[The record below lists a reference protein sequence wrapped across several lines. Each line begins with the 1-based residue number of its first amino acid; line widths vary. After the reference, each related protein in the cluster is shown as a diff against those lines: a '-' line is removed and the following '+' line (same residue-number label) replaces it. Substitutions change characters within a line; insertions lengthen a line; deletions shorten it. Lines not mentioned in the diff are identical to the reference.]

1 MTHLSSRQISEW
13 ILGERDPE
21 TERHLN
27 TCGKCHEEVAG
38 LQNGLMEFKQSVR
51 AWSEQPAEM
60 RVSAS
65 RVPSRVSWRWAGVCA
80 GAMSIMMSIIMLI
93 LYQDVQ
99 QAQRE
104 AKRAQDLL
112 LLNQVHAHLTRT
124 VPQPMEQLMKLMNDE
139 TGGPQ

>member
-1 MTHLSSRQISEW
+1 
-13 ILGERDPE
+13 
-21 TERHLN
+21 
-27 TCGKCHEEVAG
+27 
-38 LQNGLMEFKQSVR
+38 
-51 AWSEQPAEM
+51 
-60 RVSAS
+60 
-65 RVPSRVSWRWAGVCA
+65 
-80 GAMSIMMSIIMLI
+80 MLV

-104 AKRAQDLL
+104 AKSAQDLL

>member
-1 MTHLSSRQISEW
+1 MHLSSIQISEW
-13 ILGERDPE
+13 ILGERDPD

-27 TCGKCHEEVAG
+27 TCGKCHEEIAR

-51 AWSEQPAEM
+51 AWGEQPAEM

-65 RVPSRVSWRWAGVCA
+65 RVPSRVSWRWAGVSA
-80 GAMSIMMSIIMLI
+80 AAMSIIMLV

-104 AKRAQDLL
+104 SKSAQDLL

>member
-1 MTHLSSRQISEW
+1 MTHLSSIQISEW

-21 TERHLN
+21 TELHLN
-27 TCGKCHEEVAG
+27 SCGKCHEEVAR
-38 LQNGLMEFKQSVR
+38 LQSGLMEFKQSVR
-51 AWSEQPAEM
+51 AWGEQPAEM
-60 RVSAS
+60 RLSAS
-65 RVPSRVSWRWAGVCA
+65 RAPSRVSWRWAGVSV
-80 GAMSIMMSIIMLI
+80 GAMSIIMLV

-104 AKRAQDLL
+104 AKSAQDLL

>member
-1 MTHLSSRQISEW
+1 MTHLSSIQISEW

-27 TCGKCHEEVAG
+27 ACRKCHEEIAG
-38 LQNGLMEFKQSVR
+38 LQNGLREFKQSVR

-60 RVSAS
+60 RVSVS
-65 RVPSRVSWRWAGVCA
+65 PMPSRVSWRWAGVSA
-80 GAMSIMMSIIMLI
+80 GVMSIIVLV

-104 AKRAQDLL
+104 SKSAQDLL
-112 LLNQVHAHLTRT
+112 LLNQVHTHLTRT

>member
-1 MTHLSSRQISEW
+1 MHLSSKQISEW
-13 ILGERDPE
+13 ILSEQDPE

-38 LQNGLMEFKQSVR
+38 LQTGLMEFKQSVR
-51 AWSEQPAEM
+51 AWGEQPAEM

-65 RVPSRVSWRWAGVCA
+65 RLPSQVSWRWAGVSA
-80 GAMSIMMSIIMLI
+80 GALSIMLSIIMLV

-104 AKRAQDLL
+104 SKSAQDLL

>member
-1 MTHLSSRQISEW
+1 MTHLSSIQISEW

-27 TCGKCHEEVAG
+27 TCGKCHEEIAR
-38 LQNGLMEFKQSVR
+38 LQSGLMEFKQSVR
-51 AWSEQPAEM
+51 AWGEQPAEM

-65 RVPSRVSWRWAGVCA
+65 RVPSRVSWRWAGVSA
-80 GAMSIMMSIIMLI
+80 GARAMSIIMLV

-104 AKRAQDLL
+104 AKSAQDLL

>member
-1 MTHLSSRQISEW
+1 MMHLSSKQISEW

-27 TCGKCHEEVAG
+27 ICGKCHEEIAG
-38 LQNGLMEFKQSVR
+38 LQNGLVEFKQSVR
-51 AWSEQPAEM
+51 AWGEQPAEM
-60 RVSAS
+60 RVSVS
-65 RVPSRVSWRWAGVCA
+65 RVPPRVSWRWAGVSA
-80 GAMSIMMSIIMLI
+80 AAMSIIMLI

-104 AKRAQDLL
+104 SKSAQDLL
-112 LLNQVHAHLTRT
+112 LLNQVHARLTRT

>member
-1 MTHLSSRQISEW
+1 ML
-13 ILGERDPE
+13 
-21 TERHLN
+21 
-27 TCGKCHEEVAG
+27 
-38 LQNGLMEFKQSVR
+38 
-51 AWSEQPAEM
+51 AWGEQPAEM

-65 RVPSRVSWRWAGVCA
+65 RVPSQVSWRWAGVSA
-80 GAMSIMMSIIMLI
+80 AAMSIIMLV

-104 AKRAQDLL
+104 SKSAQDLL